1 MRKTIIIILMFAFL
15 SALAGC
21 RGAANEALTGE
32 WKLVRING
40 VEALP
45 GVEVT
50 LTFDQGT
57 ASGFAGC
64 NSFSGAAKLSGKN
77 ILFSDLSM
85 TLMACVDEK
94 ITRQETDFFIALN
107 QVDTWQVSDD
117 HLKLSGMNVSL
128 EFTRRLAGSAIS
140 PTGAWLLVEINGKAP
155 YTGTQFN
162 LTFEPSGSLAGFSGC
177 ASYSGGYT
185 TENNVLAFSDLA
197 MTAMT
202 CTDGAIAEA
211 ERAYFQALQQVDRYE
226 VQGDNLILS
235 GPGVQLRYTRIQLNP

>member
-1 MRKTIIIILMFAFL
+1 MQKAIIAILMFAFL
-15 SALAGC
+15 LALAGC
-21 RGAANEALTGE
+21 RGAADEALTGE

-40 VEALP
+40 VETLP

-85 TLMACVDEK
+85 TLMACLDDA

-107 QVDTWQVSDD
+107 QVDTWQVSGDR
-117 HLKLSGMNVSL
+117 LRLSGMNVNL
-128 EFTRRLAGSAIS
+128 EFTRRVAGSAVS
-140 PTGAWLLVEINGKAP
+140 PTGAWLLAEINGKPP
-155 YTGTQFN
+155 YAGVQFN
-162 LTFEPSGSLAGFSGC
+162 LTFEASGRLTGFSGC
-177 ASYSGGYT
+177 ASYYGGYT
-185 TENNVLAFSDLA
+185 AQNSDLVFNDLA

-211 ERAYFQALQQVDRYE
+211 ERAYFQALQQVNRYE

-235 GPGVQLRYTRIQLNP
+235 GPGVQLRYTRIQLSP